1 MTSKPNP
8 KYTLIMKQYFYAELG
23 ADANGPVSLEQLV
36 AAGVTGDT
44 LVWNEEMPDWEPAR
58 NVPEVWALIMPPAP
72 PVAPPPVASDRQ
84 PIPVPPPAP
93 APVVEPAPAPVVEP
107 APAPM
112 VEPAPAPVVEPA
124 PAPVVE
130 PAPAPVVE
138 PAPAPVAE
146 PAPAPVVEP
155 APAPVVEPAPAPVV
169 EPAPAPVVEPAPIP
183 TNVVPAANGGGG
195 GNKLWLWIL
204 LGVVGLA
211 ILGGGLYF
219 LLNGFG
225 KSEKKAPAAPK
236 TMESPMKADTAAS
249 VSVKPADLWATLA
262 NPSLTFAEVDQLH
275 TLVSDRGT
283 EVPDTLKARI
293 DFYWDIA
300 NDLRKGDIDSAVKHQ
315 TEAQQ
320 LLPTHGLALMA
331 AFQGFVEG
339 ADEVEYTPAAAAK
352 AKEIF
357 KVNASSYKS
366 FADIAAIAS
375 HEEVRKAQE
384 APTAAPTR
392 PAPRKSAA
400 PVRRTTTTPASRTVT
415 PGRSSNGLRND
426 VRRQFDRARRGY

>member
-1 MTSKPNP
+1 
-8 KYTLIMKQYFYAELG
+8 MKQFFYAELG

-44 LVWNEEMPDWEPAR
+44 LVWNEDMPDWEPAR

-93 APVVEPAPAPVVEP
+93 V
-107 APAPM
+107 

-130 PAPAPVVE
+130 PAPAPVVAPAPAPVVE
-138 PAPAPVAE
+138 PAPAPVVEPAPAPVVE

-183 TNVVPAANGGGG
+183 TVVVPAANGGGG

-225 KSEKKAPAAPK
+225 KSEKKAPAAPQ
-236 TMESPMKADTAAS
+236 TLESPMKADTAAS

-275 TLVSDRGT
+275 TLVSDSGT

-293 DFYWDIA
+293 DFYWEIA
-300 NDLRKGDIDSAVKHQ
+300 NDLRKGDIDSAVKLQ

-357 KVNASSYKS
+357 KANASSYKS

-375 HEEVRKAQE
+375 NADVRKAQE
-384 APTAAPTR
+384 AP
-392 PAPRKSAA
+392 SAA
-400 PVRRTTTTPASRTVT
+400 PVRQAPRRVSAPVHRAPTTAPRTVN